1 MRVLFVAMADSI
13 HTARWIRQL
22 QGQGWDLHLFPVE
35 RGRLHPELRDL
46 TVQDAFGC
54 DGSALPDSTR
64 HVCLD
69 GREAGRDRAA
79 EALTAVVEGL
89 RPDVVHSLEL
99 LKAGGLVLAAL
110 ERLAGPRPPWMAT
123 NWGSEIALLGRLP
136 QYAPAL
142 RRIVAACDYYTCECE
157 RDVAL
162 ARAWGLRGE
171 ALSVLPIAGGF
182 DLAALETLRREPTS
196 SRRLVLLKGYQG
208 WAGRAL
214 VGLRGLERAAEALDG
229 YRVVLYSPADDV
241 ALAAAVASQET
252 GIPIDIAGE
261 RSHLEMLA
269 LHGQA
274 RISIGLSLCDGLST
288 SFLEAMVMGSFP
300 IQSDTGCA
308 REWTQDGVNALFV
321 HPNDADGVAAAVG
334 RALGDDRM
342 VDEAARLN
350 GRLARERLDAAV
362 VRPQAVALY
371 ERAAARR
378 SPAAGP

>member
-1 MRVLFVAMADSI
+1 MQR
-13 HTARWIRQL
+13 
-22 QGQGWDLHLFPVE
+22 HLFPVE

-79 EALTAVVEGL
+79 EALTAAVEGL

-171 ALSVLPIAGGF
+171 ALSVLPNAGGF

-196 SRRLVLLKGYQG
+196 SRRLARVIGSSSESRRDV
-208 WAGRAL
+208 RA
-214 VGLRGLERAAEALDG
+214 
-229 YRVVLYSPADDV
+229 
-241 ALAAAVASQET
+241 
-252 GIPIDIAGE
+252 
-261 RSHLEMLA
+261 
-269 LHGQA
+269 
-274 RISIGLSLCDGLST
+274 
-288 SFLEAMVMGSFP
+288 
-300 IQSDTGCA
+300 
-308 REWTQDGVNALFV
+308 
-321 HPNDADGVAAAVG
+321 
-334 RALGDDRM
+334 
-342 VDEAARLN
+342 
-350 GRLARERLDAAV
+350 
-362 VRPQAVALY
+362 
-371 ERAAARR
+371 
-378 SPAAGP
+378 